1 MGCANKFGI
10 DPAIPP
16 DQECDWQSENS
27 SVEFARLR
35 IAHHNRV
42 VHFEVLVEITHRFR
56 SVVHGNAND
65 LKALVTVLILKLD
78 ETRNLLPAGI
88 APGCPEVQK
97 DDLAPIG

>member
-1 MGCANKFGI
+1 MLGT

-27 SVEFARLR
+27 SIAFTRLC
-35 IAHHNRV
+35 IAQHNWV
-42 VHFEVLVEITHRFR
+42 VHFEARVEITHRFR
-56 SVVHGNAND
+56 SIVHGNANN
-65 LKALVTVLILKLD
+65 LQALATVFILEFD
-78 ETRNLLPAGI
+78 ELWNLVPARI